1 MLPNGENVI
10 RSSKI
15 HLVTNRKFSRLPYKT
30 PSLPPKIGIVFY
42 FSWDDCNAQRKKKN
56 KCYAKVWEVNKLYDN
71 GRCTNGECITT
82 LVKRSV
88 LFSAG
93 RLLDWTGKL
102 AGNLLSESQ
111 QIEFY
116 IFKMAMILVVNKC
129 KARLKRFKC
138 VESIVFAHLHL
149 NRPKFGTYE
158 FRRF

>member
-1 MLPNGENVI
+1 MLPNEENVQV

-15 HLVTNRKFSRLPYKT
+15 HLVTNSNFHISHKT
-30 PSLPPKIGIVFY
+30 PSLPPKIGIVFI
-42 FSWDDCNAQRKKKN
+42 SLGTTVMPRRNNKN

-71 GRCTNGECITT
+71 GRCANGECITT
-82 LVKRSV
+82 VVKRSV

-129 KARLKRFKC
+129 KPRLKRFTC

-149 NRPKFGTYE
+149 NRSKFGTYE

>member
-15 HLVTNRKFSRLPYKT
+15 HLVTNRNFHVSHIKHL
-30 PSLPPKIGIVFY
+30 LCPPKLALSFISLGTTVMP
-42 FSWDDCNAQRKKKN
+42 RGKKKN
-56 KCYAKVWEVNKLYDN
+56 KCYAKVWEVNKLYEN

-129 KARLKRFKC
+129 KARVKRFKC